1 MGKITLI
8 DDFNE
13 KESIIYS
20 NEEDEIERRY
30 DVIVTLFTNK
40 YNNMDSK
47 KIAEERIYDSELYR
61 VLSEISE
68 TLNNEPG
75 MF

>member
-20 NEEDEIERRY
+20 NEEDEVERIY

-47 KIAEERIYDSELYR
+47 KIAEERIYESELYR
-61 VLSEISE
+61 VLTEISE
-68 TLNNEPG
+68 TLNNEPS

>member
-8 DDFNE
+8 DDFNQV
-13 KESIIYS
+13 ESVIYS
-20 NEEDEIERRY
+20 NQEDEIERIY
-30 DVIVTLFTNK
+30 DIIVTLFTNK
-40 YNNMDSK
+40 YKTMDSK
-47 KIAEERIYDSELYR
+47 KIAEERIYDSELYK

-68 TLNNEPG
+68 TLDNEPG

>member
-20 NEEDEIERRY
+20 NAEDEIERIY

-47 KIAEERIYDSELYR
+47 KIAEERIYDSDLYR
-61 VLSEISE
+61 VLSEIAE
-68 TLNNEPG
+68 TLKNEPG

>member
-20 NEEDEIERRY
+20 NEEDEIERIY